1 MTEMEQEIKKLT
13 LMFAAGDV
21 ARADILL
28 SPDRIYY
35 RFATDD
41 SIEDGQLPP
50 YKGDF
55 AALAADIT
63 SALPA
68 GKSSTDDNVKMT
80 VFVDNRLSV
89 VTSDIE
95 VIRRTVGRLCDVA
108 DEFAFLRGFC

>member
-1 MTEMEQEIKKLT
+1 MEKEINKLT
-13 LMFAAGDV
+13 LMFAAGDI

-50 YKGDF
+50 YSGDF
-55 AALAADIT
+55 ATLAADIV
-63 SALPA
+63 SSLPV
-68 GKSSTDDNVKMT
+68 GKNAADGSVKMT
-80 VFVDNRLSV
+80 LFVDNKLSG
-89 VTSDIE
+89 VTSE
-95 VIRRTVGRLCDVA
+95 AEAIRRTVDRLCDVA

>member
-1 MTEMEQEIKKLT
+1 
-13 LMFAAGDV
+13 MFAADDI

-28 SPDRIYY
+28 SADRIYY

-55 AALAADIT
+55 AAFANEIVSELDNA
-63 SALPA
+63 
-68 GKSSTDDNVKMT
+68 KSTGDDSVKMT
-80 VFVDNRLSV
+80 VFVDNKLA
-89 VTSDIE
+89 TNTTDCETIAK
-95 VIRRTVGRLCDVA
+95 TVATLCTVA

>member
-28 SPDRIYY
+28 SHDRIYY

-55 AALAADIT
+55 VALAADIT

-68 GKSSTDDNVKMT
+68 DKSATDDNVKMT
-80 VFVDNRLSV
+80 VFVDNRLSA

>member
-1 MTEMEQEIKKLT
+1 MEQEIKKLT

-55 AALAADIT
+55 AALAADIV
-63 SALPA
+63 SSLPV
-68 GKSSTDDNVKMT
+68 GKNAADGSVKMT
-80 VFVDNRLSV
+80 LFVDNKLATNTTDRE
-89 VTSDIE
+89 TIAK
-95 VIRRTVGRLCDVA
+95 TVATLCTVA

>member
-1 MTEMEQEIKKLT
+1 MGIQQSDVKKLT
-13 LMFAAGDV
+13 LMFAAGDI

-55 AALAADIT
+55 AELVTDII
-63 SALPA
+63 SSLPA
-68 GKSSTDDNVKMT
+68 NTNIAGDNVKMT
-80 VFVDNRLSV
+80 VFIDNKLSV
-89 VTSDIE
+89 ITSD
-95 VIRRTVGRLCDVA
+95 VDTIRKTVARLCDVA